1 MDMSLLAVGSLIAAS
16 LAIGA
21 IWHAVIRSYGWAVIA
36 SAFTVGVATYAV
48 YPIYRGATLSVL
60 MLADAV
66 ILAAVI
72 ALAVGVP
79 FKRRRAARAQSRN
92 GS

>member
-36 SAFTVGVATYAV
+36 TAFTVGVATYVV
-48 YPIYRGATLSVL
+48 YPTY
-60 MLADAV
+60 
-66 ILAAVI
+66 AAQRH
-72 ALAVGVP
+72 
-79 FKRRRAARAQSRN
+79 RRSCWPTR
-92 GS
+92 